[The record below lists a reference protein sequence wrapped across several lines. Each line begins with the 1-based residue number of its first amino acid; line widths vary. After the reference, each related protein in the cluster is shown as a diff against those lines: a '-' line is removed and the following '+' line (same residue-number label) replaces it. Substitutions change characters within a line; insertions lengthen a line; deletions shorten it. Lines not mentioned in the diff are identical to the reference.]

1 MSFGVLFLIVASGLL
16 GPLFAGWKR
25 LAVPLVVGEIL
36 AGIIFGNTGLH
47 MINPA
52 DPTLQFLSA
61 VGFALLMF
69 LVGTHLPLRDP
80 NLRSALKTGFLAT
93 GLAFAFA
100 VPAGYLIGYLSG
112 LPAPIFVL
120 LLANSSAAVLMPI
133 VHEQK
138 LEGKTVLLT
147 TTWVALA
154 DAVTIVALPLAMS
167 PGKTLTIAL
176 GGALV
181 LVVAIVSFFA
191 LSRARNT
198 AIMQHYRKMSKDRVW
213 ALDLRISLALLLGL
227 CWLATSF
234 GTSDLVAGFAAGAVV
249 SLVGGPKRLTKQL
262 IGLGEGFFVPL
273 FFVVLGAKL
282 NFGTLFQSASYLEL
296 TALIAVA
303 TIGVHLLVARM
314 VKLPMYSGLAASA
327 QLGLPAAIV
336 SLGLNSGVI
345 NSGQGSAIIAAA
357 LLSLISTTIGTK
369 LLAKNAALEIANAH
383 SAGDAPCIKPF
394 CEEHDPSDEA

>member
-1 MSFGVLFLIVASGLL
+1 MIVASGLL

-47 MINPA
+47 MINAA

-80 NLRSALKTGFLAT
+80 NLRSALRTGILAT
-93 GLAFAFA
+93 VLAFAFA
-100 VPAGYLIGYLSG
+100 VPAGLLIGYLTS
-112 LPAPIFVL
+112 LPAAIFVL

-154 DAVTIVALPLAMS
+154 DAVTIVALPLAMNT
-167 PGKTLTIAL
+167 GNTLH
-176 GGALV
+176 
-181 LVVAIVSFFA
+181 VAIGGLLVMAVAVVSFFA

-198 AIMQHYRKMSKDRVW
+198 RLMQHYRQMSKDRVW

-282 NFGTLFQSASYLEL
+282 NFGVLFHSPVYLEL
-296 TALIAVA
+296 TAMIAVA
-303 TIGVHLLVARM
+303 TIAVHLLVARM

-336 SLGLNSGVI
+336 SLGLNSGAL
-345 NSGQGSAIIAAA
+345 NAGQGAAIIAAA

-369 LLAKNAALEIANAH
+369 LLAKNAEIETARPH
-383 SAGDAPCIKPF
+383 AGEDGPCIKPF
-394 CEEHDPSDEA
+394 CEEHDPTDEA